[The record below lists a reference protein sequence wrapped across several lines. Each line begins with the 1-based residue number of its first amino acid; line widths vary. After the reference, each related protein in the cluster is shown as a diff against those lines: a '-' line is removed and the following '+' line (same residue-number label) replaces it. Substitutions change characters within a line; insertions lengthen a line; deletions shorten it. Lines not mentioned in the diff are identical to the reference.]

1 MYLYH
6 GSNMKVETPQ
16 LILSNRTLDFGSG
29 FYTTSDESQATRWA
43 KLQTKRRKKGEAVLS
58 IYDFDEEQAA
68 ELALLRF
75 EEADQKWL
83 NFVTQNRKNL
93 YNGDKFDIV
102 IGPVAND
109 TTMPVLSPRY
119 FRCCRRPRR
128 KRSSRRFPPV
138 CRCSTSRICQNN
150 LLNFFSIRSHA
161 AGRSS

>member
-1 MYLYH
+1 MRMYLYH

-109 TTMPVLSPRY
+109 TTMPVLS
-119 FRCCRRPRR
+119 
-128 KRSSRRFPPV
+128 KKFP
-138 CRCSTSRICQNN
+138 
-150 LLNFFSIRSHA
+150 
-161 AGRSS
+161 AGVSYHKEIGRAHV